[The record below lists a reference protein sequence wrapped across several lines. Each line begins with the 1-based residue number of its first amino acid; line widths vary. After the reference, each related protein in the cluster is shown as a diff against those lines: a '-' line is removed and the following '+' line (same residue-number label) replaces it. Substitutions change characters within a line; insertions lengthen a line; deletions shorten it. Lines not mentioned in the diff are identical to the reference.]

1 MKKLL
6 RVAIDGPGGAGKS
19 TIAKEVSRALSLDYI
34 DTGAMYRACGYKMMK
49 MGIEPVSSPELIKML
64 ESTDIDFSG
73 GSVYL
78 DGEKADGFIRTP
90 EVTMM
95 ASACSA
101 LPEVR
106 KKLVELQKKIGASKN
121 VVMDGRDIGTN
132 VLTEAEFKFFL
143 TASPEERARRRY
155 EEMKAKGQD
164 VNFDEVLSDINKRDY
179 DDSHR
184 KIDPLK
190 KADDA
195 IELDT
200 TNMSI
205 EEVKNYILKEIEKNV
220 HS

>member
-49 MGIEPVSSPELIKML
+49 LGIEPVSSSELIKML

-73 GSVYL
+73 CSVYL

>member
-49 MGIEPVSSPELIKML
+49 LGIEPVSSSELIKML

-121 VVMDGRDIGTN
+121 VVMDGRDIGNN
-132 VLTEAEFKFFL
+132 VLTEAELKFFL

>member
-1 MKKLL
+1 
-6 RVAIDGPGGAGKS
+6 
-19 TIAKEVSRALSLDYI
+19 
-34 DTGAMYRACGYKMMK
+34 
-49 MGIEPVSSPELIKML
+49 
-64 ESTDIDFSG
+64 
-73 GSVYL
+73 
-78 DGEKADGFIRTP
+78 
-90 EVTMM
+90 MM

>member
-49 MGIEPVSSPELIKML
+49 LGIEPVSSSELIKML

-195 IELDT
+195 IELET

>member
-49 MGIEPVSSPELIKML
+49 LGIEPVSSSELIKML

-205 EEVKNYILKEIEKNV
+205 
-220 HS
+220 

>member
-6 RVAIDGPGGAGKS
+6 RVAIDGPGGARKS

-49 MGIEPVSSPELIKML
+49 LGIEPVSSSELIKML

>member
-1 MKKLL
+1 M
-6 RVAIDGPGGAGKS
+6 
-19 TIAKEVSRALSLDYI
+19 SLDYI

-49 MGIEPVSSPELIKML
+49 LGIEPVSSSELIKML

>member
-49 MGIEPVSSPELIKML
+49 LGIEPVSSSELIKML

>member
-19 TIAKEVSRALSLDYI
+19 TIAKEVSRALSL
-34 DTGAMYRACGYKMMK
+34 YRACGYKMMK
-49 MGIEPVSSPELIKML
+49 LGIEPVSSSELIKML

>member
-49 MGIEPVSSPELIKML
+49 MGIEPVSSSELIKML

-164 VNFDEVLSDINKRDY
+164 VNFDEVLSYINKRDY

>member
-49 MGIEPVSSPELIKML
+49 LGIEPVSSSELIKML

-190 KADDA
+190 KDDDA

>member
-49 MGIEPVSSPELIKML
+49 LGIEPVSSSELIKML

-205 EEVKNYILKEIEKNV
+205 EEVKNYILTEIEKNV